1 MLSRRTKAGMILAG
15 VTPQEM
21 AHLFRVTPRTWRN
34 WMADPYNHLTV
45 GQLDVIARRLGVK
58 IENLLEEEA

>member
-1 MLSRRTKAGMILAG
+1 MLSRRIKAGMILAG

-34 WMADPYNHLTV
+34 WMADPYNSLTV
-45 GQLDVIARRLGVK
+45 GQLDVIARRLGVTVA
-58 IENLLEEEA
+58 NLLED

>member
-1 MLSRRTKAGMILAG
+1 MLSRRIKAGMILAG

-21 AHLFRVTPRTWRN
+21 AHLFRVSPRTWRN

-45 GQLDVIARRLGVK
+45 GQLDVIARRLGVSVGS
-58 IENLLEEEA
+58 LLEED

>member
-1 MLSRRTKAGMILAG
+1 MLSRRIKAGMILAG
-15 VTPQEM
+15 VTPAEM

-34 WMADPYNHLTV
+34 WMQDPANRLTV

>member
-1 MLSRRTKAGMILAG
+1 MLSRRIKAGMILAG

-34 WMADPYNHLTV
+34 WMADPNRLQV
-45 GQLDVIARRLGVK
+45 WQLDIIARRLGVSVGS
-58 IENLLEEEA
+58 LLEED